1 MALSA
6 RAADYDYLVVRSSV
20 GTVTALS
27 ISQLKITFA
36 DGQLVAVN
44 SETTQTFN
52 LTSLSKMYFSQAV
65 PTGVERQQLVDD
77 DAAVEVIALS
87 GVSMGRFERLDEARQ
102 RLQSGVYVVKQ
113 NGKTFKIA
121 VK

>member
-6 RAADYDYLVVRSSV
+6 WAADYDYLVFRSSD
-20 GTVTALS
+20 GTETALS
-27 ISQLKITFA
+27 VSQLKITFA

-44 SETTQTFN
+44 SETNQTFN

-77 DAAVEVIALS
+77 DAAVEVFALS